1 MSFYQDAEGKW
12 HLHVPMPPL
21 LTIRHEPSE
30 LTPPPDLSNHEDVV
44 ALLDH
49 DFAGLQV
56 AHAGLVGTIQRY
68 TELGDFRQHHWQA
81 ILQAVEAAI
90 MELQCDE
97 CQTKTSRMGLYPIGR
112 GQYACQMHYD
122 ILQEKGLL

>member
-1 MSFYQDAEGKW
+1 MKIQNQDF
-12 HLHVPMPPL
+12 
-21 LTIRHEPSE
+21 I
-30 LTPPPDLSNHEDVV
+30 TPTDLSNHEDVV

-68 TELGDFRQHHWQA
+68 AELGDFRQHHWQA
-81 ILQAVEAAI
+81 ILQAVESAI

-122 ILQEKGLL
+122 SLRAKGLL